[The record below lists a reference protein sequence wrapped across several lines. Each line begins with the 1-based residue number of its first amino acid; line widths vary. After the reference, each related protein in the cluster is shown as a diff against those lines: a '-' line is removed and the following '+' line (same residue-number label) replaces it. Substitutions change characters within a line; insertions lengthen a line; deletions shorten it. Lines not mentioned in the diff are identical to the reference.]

1 MPDEVAPQF
10 PPIAHANY
18 DDAARAA
25 IVHPDESAHPGIFLE
40 ATKLDPLRRIQSR
53 LNQVAA
59 VLADYARPGPKSLP
73 GDVRQF
79 IRAERDYIARDV
91 NSLAAAHAAAIH
103 LYDHYS
109 EQFATW
115 EKAMDKKDEKAR
127 AEMAKKDPTN
137 AGGTPVEGD
146 HPQLTTSGAP
156 HPLEAGGYEANED
169 PQLPGNISDVEA
181 LKEGKTTRQQ
191 ATAIAEGDAAAAEE
205 KAADDKGRASKG
217 GKGGK

>member
-40 ATKLDPLRRIQSR
+40 ATKLDPLRRVQSR

-59 VLADYARPGPKSLP
+59 ALAEYARPGPKSLP
-73 GDVRQF
+73 GDVSTF
-79 IRAERDYIARDV
+79 IENEMEYIARDV
-91 NSLAAAHAAAIH
+91 NSLKAAHAAAQH
-103 LYDHYS
+103 LHDHYAK
-109 EQFATW
+109 QFATW
-115 EKAMDKKDEKAR
+115 EKAMSKGKSTKGDGT
-127 AEMAKKDPTN
+127 DPN
-137 AGGTPVEGD
+137 AGD

-205 KAADDKGRASKG
+205 KAADDKARAPKG